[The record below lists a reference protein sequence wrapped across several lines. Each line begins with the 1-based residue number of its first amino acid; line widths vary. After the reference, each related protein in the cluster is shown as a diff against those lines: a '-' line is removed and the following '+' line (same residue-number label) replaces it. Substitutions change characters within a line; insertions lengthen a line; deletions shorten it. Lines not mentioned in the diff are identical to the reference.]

1 MEDERN
7 AKIAAAEKALN
18 DYQPTFQEKYTQ
30 WLANPVSKT
39 QWTTMEA
46 QSLKSQIGT
55 ELSKEADGAIFA
67 SGKNGKDTFTIVT
80 ETDLKNLTAIRLEA
94 LTDKRLPKNG
104 PGRSPNDGNF
114 VLTELE
120 VLWSPKDKPNE
131 KKKLKLGAAKATFSQ
146 NNYAVST
153 AIDGRLNNSSNGWAI
168 SRKWARIKSPHL
180 KLHNPKT

>member
-1 MEDERN
+1 MDH
-7 AKIAAAEKALN
+7 
-18 DYQPTFQEKYTQ
+18 D
-30 WLANPVSKT
+30 
-39 QWTTMEA
+39 EA

-94 LTDKRLPKNG
+94 LTDKRLLKNG

-120 VLWSPKDKPNE
+120 VFWAPKDKPDE

-146 NNYAVST
+146 NNYAVARRLMAVST
-153 AIDGRLNNSSNGWAI
+153 TAVTAGLSP
-168 SRKWARIKSPHL
+168 RKWARITSPHL
-180 KLHNPKT
+180 KLHNPQTRWPHSVDLCDETNVSGQQLANRQIPLVGYQ

>member
-94 LTDKRLPKNG
+94 LTDKRLPRTA
-104 PGRSPNDGNF
+104 PDDHQTTVISSSPNSRFMGS
-114 VLTELE
+114 ERQAHR
-120 VLWSPKDKPNE
+120 
-131 KKKLKLGAAKATFSQ
+131 KKETQ
-146 NNYAVST
+146 T
-153 AIDGRLNNSSNGWAI
+153 RR
-168 SRKWARIKSPHL
+168 RKGYIQPE
-180 KLHNPKT
+180 